1 MFVQGLNHTT
11 YSAMASSQSATL
23 RQDPSSAAAT
33 IADPVTISEAARTLA
48 ASSAPAEEAPS
59 LRYRRIMLADAKADP
74 DLAQKAA
81 REYAND
87 RSYELHGPLVD
98 IRDYPTLYFSAT
110 GEVVTE
116 ESLAAFK
123 EEAAK
128 AREGRMALYQ
138 AEKAKGTPDAE
149 ILEKLFAYTDTLS
162 DNYLSKINWTRA
174 SMAA

>member
-11 YSAMASSQSATL
+11 YSAMASSQSTAL
-23 RQDPSSAAAT
+23 RQDAPSSAAT
-33 IADPVTISEAARTLA
+33 IADTITISDAARTLA
-48 ASSAPAEEAPS
+48 ASSSPAEEAPS

-74 DLAQKAA
+74 DLAKKAA

-87 RSYELHGPLVD
+87 RSHELHGPLVD
-98 IRDYPTLYFSAT
+98 IRDYPTIRFSAT

-123 EEAAK
+123 TEAAK

-162 DNYLSKINWTRA
+162 DSYLSKINWTRPGL
-174 SMAA
+174 AA